1 MSTEWWIAIYVATAA
16 FLVWIAFGQGLKTL
30 FGGVLADL
38 LIEGSEPMSDR
49 AIRRAAAVFLVL
61 ETIWFVAGL
70 MYPAIRWP

>member
-1 MSTEWWIAIYVATAA
+1 MSTEWWTTIYVATAV
-16 FLVWIAFGQGLKTL
+16 FLVWLVFGRGLKTL

-38 LIEGSEPMSDR
+38 LIEGPEHMNDR
-49 AIRRAAAVFLVL
+49 TIRRTAAVILVF